1 MSSVC
6 FATIRL
12 QRPLIL
18 SIMTCFFCDTLVMS
32 LLFYRPSVGTYPAD
46 MNLPFLYMLNT
57 FFPLCPFSLLHTTYG
72 LLWFDLFACLD
83 WMDFYWYLV
92 RISYSYAPFFR
103 KLGRYSVLI
112 LLTVYLYI
120 WQLKWALNL
129 FTMHRFIKIYCWN
142 AASLQSVH
150 ILHLVI
156 CLY

>member
-1 MSSVC
+1 MFC
-6 FATIRL
+6 NNTFAKATDFVHYD
-12 QRPLIL
+12 
-18 SIMTCFFCDTLVMS
+18 MF
-32 LLFYRPSVGTYPAD
+32 LLWHLGNEP
-46 MNLPFLYMLNT
+46 PFLQAISWDLPSWYEFALSLHAQY

-112 LLTVYLYI
+112 LLTVYSYI

-142 AASLQSVH
+142 ATSLQSVH